1 MTVEEVKQETEIL
14 LKITGRIDTNTSTQL
29 QAEVLKS
36 LQKMPNLTLDLKE
49 CDYVSS
55 AGLRTFLIA
64 QKTASAKGR
73 KVQIKKYMPGCRG
86 YPEQIRIYKIHRNR
100 GIR

>member
-55 AGLRTFLIA
+55 EGLRTFLIA
-64 QKTASAKGR
+64 QKTASAKGG
-73 KVQIKKYMPGCRG
+73 KFKLKSICQAVEDILSKSGFTKYI
-86 YPEQIRIYKIHRNR
+86 EIEE
-100 GIR
+100 

>member
-49 CDYVSS
+49 CDYVSD
-55 AGLRTFLIA
+55 
-64 QKTASAKGR
+64 R
-73 KVQIKKYMPGCRG
+73 KSVV
-86 YPEQIRIYKIHRNR
+86 
-100 GIR
+100 

>member
-64 QKTASAKGR
+64 QKTAKGG
-73 KVQIKKYMPGCRG
+73 KFKLKSVCQAVEDILSKSGFTKYI
-86 YPEQIRIYKIHRNR
+86 EIEE
-100 GIR
+100 

>member
-36 LQKMPNLTLDLKE
+36 LQKMPNLTLDL
-49 CDYVSS
+49 
-55 AGLRTFLIA
+55 
-64 QKTASAKGR
+64 
-73 KVQIKKYMPGCRG
+73 
-86 YPEQIRIYKIHRNR
+86 
-100 GIR
+100 

>member
-55 AGLRTFLIA
+55 AEDGVGKR
-64 QKTASAKGR
+64 R
-73 KVQIKKYMPGCRG
+73 KVQIKKFMPGCRG